1 MSAGRWAGPQQQEGL
16 SISENAAVVI
26 WALFN
31 SDYVPSRSHDGMTT
45 HVVVVTELA
54 IELAGAIP
62 GVKIK
67 RPVDTRG
74 PLKMDRI

>member
-1 MSAGRWAGPQQQEGL
+1 MSAK
-16 SISENAAVVI
+16 AAVVI

-31 SDYVPSRSHDGMTT
+31 SDYVPSRSQDGMTT
-45 HVVVVTELA
+45 RAVVVTELA

-67 RPVDTRG
+67 HPVDNRG

>member
-1 MSAGRWAGPQQQEGL
+1 MSEK
-16 SISENAAVVI
+16 AAVVI

-31 SDYVPSRSHDGMTT
+31 SDYVPSRPHDGMTT
-45 HVVVVTELA
+45 RAVVVTELA

-67 RPVDTRG
+67 HPVDNRG

>member
-1 MSAGRWAGPQQQEGL
+1 MSEK
-16 SISENAAVVI
+16 AAVVI

-31 SDYVPSRSHDGMTT
+31 SDYVPSRSQDGMTT
-45 HVVVVTELA
+45 RAVVVTELA

-67 RPVDTRG
+67 HPVDNRG